1 MAVHPAGSPAE
12 AAQHEGRSHP
22 AGSPAEAAPREGRPP
37 PRAKARRDIAPTAVT
52 NLHRAMSRALGHDC
66 WKLVLWDG
74 STAGSDS
81 PRFTITLCSRTAID
95 RLVGGVP
102 EKAFGRAY
110 VEGLVSVEP
119 LESFLEPLATAPV
132 SQLFRAWPAIAA
144 ALLALGARPRVAPV
158 PGAEARLR
166 GIRHSRKRDAE
177 AIRHHYDLPAE
188 FYALFLDNSL
198 TYSCAYFETP
208 DVDLDAAQR
217 SKLELVCRKLR
228 LHPGETLLDI
238 GCGWGSLVIHAAE
251 EHGVHAVGIT
261 LSQAQVDEARR
272 RVRERGLEDR
282 VDVRLADY
290 RDDHGVYDSVASIG
304 MVEHVGRKKLGAYSE
319 AVHRSLRPGG
329 RALIHGITQP
339 PSRIWNRA
347 SFNDAFV
354 FPDGEIEDVGL
365 MIREL
370 ERAGLE
376 VRDVESLREHYE
388 MTLRQWAGR
397 LDARWDEAVRI
408 AGKARALVWH
418 LYMTGAAVSFHLGTL
433 GIHQVLVVRAD
444 PQGGSNVP
452 LTRRDWY
459 T

>member
-1 MAVHPAGSPAE
+1 MA
-12 AAQHEGRSHP
+12 AA
-22 AGSPAEAAPREGRPP
+22 
-37 PRAKARRDIAPTAVT
+37 
-52 NLHRAMSRALGHDC
+52 NLHRAMSRALGHDR
-66 WKLVLWDG
+66 WKLVLWDD
-74 STAGSDS
+74 SAAGSDS
-81 PRFTITLCSRTAID
+81 PQFTITLRSRAAID
-95 RLVGGVP
+95 RLLGGIP

-119 LESFLEPLATAPV
+119 LEAFMEPLATAPV
-132 SQLFRAWPAIAA
+132 SQLLRAWPAIAA
-144 ALLALGARPRVAPV
+144 ALLALGGRPRVAPV

-166 GIRHSRKRDAE
+166 GVRHSRKRDAE

-188 FYALFLDNSL
+188 FYALFLDESL

-208 DVDLDAAQR
+208 DLDLDAAQR
-217 SKLELVCRKLR
+217 SKLELVCAKLR
-228 LHPGETLLDI
+228 LHPGETLLDV

-251 EHGVHAVGIT
+251 HHGVHAVGIT

-282 VDVRLADY
+282 VEIRLADY
-290 RDDHGVYDSVASIG
+290 RDGNGVYDAVASIG
-304 MVEHVGRKKLGAYSE
+304 MVEHVGRKKLDVYSQ
-319 AVHRSLRPGG
+319 AVYRSLRPGG

-339 PSRIWNRA
+339 PSRIWNRM

-365 MIREL
+365 MIREY

-388 MTLRQWAGR
+388 MTLRHWARR
-397 LDARWDEAVRI
+397 LDERWDDAVRI
-408 AGKARALVWH
+408 AGPARALVWR
-418 LYMTGAAVSFHLGTL
+418 LYMTGAAVSFRLGAL
-433 GIHQVLVVRAD
+433 GIHQTLAVRTDA
-444 PQGGSNVP
+444 QGRSNLP

-459 T
+459 A